1 MKKYF
6 DMKSMKLIIDNFID
20 KNSLSGGLNNV
31 KIQGLW
37 EKTMGSN
44 INSYTTELNLRN
56 KTLYVNLSSSV
67 LRQELSYG
75 KQKIIDLLNN
85 EIGETIINKIVL
97 R

>member
-1 MKKYF
+1 MKRNF
-6 DMKSMKLIIDNFID
+6 DAKNIKLIIDNFID
-20 KNSLSGGLNNV
+20 TNSLSGGLNNV

-44 INSYTTELNLRN
+44 INSYTTELNLKN

-75 KQKIIDLLNN
+75 KQKIINLLNN

>member
-1 MKKYF
+1 MKRDF
-6 DMKSMKLIIDNFID
+6 DTKSIKLIIDNFID
-20 KNSLSGGLNNV
+20 DNSLSGGLNNV

-44 INSYTTELNLRN
+44 INSYTTEINLKN
-56 KTLYVNLSSSV
+56 KTLYINLSSSV

-75 KQKIIDLLNN
+75 KQKIIDILND
-85 EIGETIINKIVL
+85 EIGESVVTKIVL

>member
-1 MKKYF
+1 MKRNF
-6 DMKSMKLIIDNFID
+6 DTKSIKLIIDNFID
-20 KNSLSGGLNNV
+20 DNSLSGGLNNV
-31 KIQGLW
+31 KIQSLW

-44 INSYTTELNLRN
+44 INSYTTEIYLKN

-75 KQKIIDLLNN
+75 KQKIIDILND
-85 EIGETIINKIVL
+85 EIGESVVTKIVL

>member
-44 INSYTTELNLRN
+44 INSYTTELNLKN

-75 KQKIIDLLNN
+75 KQKIINLLNN